1 MTRDHPAPKRIRLVL
16 ADVDGTLVTKDKVLT
31 PRAMAAVHALHAR
44 GIDFAVTSGRPPK
57 GMAMLVE
64 PLALRTPISGFNGGL
79 VVEPDLAT
87 VLESR
92 TLPRAAAE
100 ETLALLDRL
109 GLDAWVYSGEDWLIR
124 DKDAPHV
131 AREAG
136 TVKFD
141 ARVVPAFEGGML
153 DHVVKVVVISDD
165 LELVRRAEAEAQRAL
180 GQHAS
185 AARSQPYYLDVTH
198 PEANKGG
205 AIAWLSRHLGI
216 PQDEIAT
223 LGDQPNDVL
232 MFRPSGLAIA
242 MGNASAEVQA
252 EADRVTASYEDEGF
266 ARAVEEFI
274 LPLAGDGTG
283 GKADAGTAGKEGA
296 R

>member
-1 MTRDHPAPKRIRLVL
+1 MTRDHPAPRRIRLVL
-16 ADVDGTLVTKDKVLT
+16 ADVDGTLVTKEKVLT
-31 PRAMAAVHALHAR
+31 PRAVAAVHALHAR
-44 GIDFAVTSGRPPK
+44 GIAFAVTSGRPPK
-57 GMAMLVE
+57 GMAMLVG
-64 PLALRTPISGFNGGL
+64 PLSLATPISGFNGGL
-79 VVEPDLAT
+79 VVEPDLVT
-87 VLESR
+87 TLESR

-100 ETLALLDRL
+100 QTLALLETL

-124 DKDAPHV
+124 DPGAPHV
-131 AREAG
+131 AREAA

-141 ARVVPAFEGGML
+141 ARVVPRFEGDML
-153 DHVVKVVVISDD
+153 DHVVKIVGISDD
-165 LELVRRAEAEAQRAL
+165 LELVRRAESEAQKAL
-180 GQHAS
+180 GEHAS

-205 AIAWLSRHLGI
+205 AIAWLSRHLRV

-274 LPLAGDGTG
+274 LPLAGDGAG
-283 GKADAGTAGKEGA
+283 SEADAGTAGKEGA